1 MSITLDHIV
10 ILVSPSVLADLPAW
24 LTSSFTVL
32 DGGRHSNAITENKL
46 ILFQDGVYIELIA
59 FVQGT
64 SPGKRASTRWGKRN
78 EGEAVDFAL
87 TLLQSKR
94 AGDGPFHLEDV
105 FCSIIQDRVRE
116 SQTALEYSDPVAG
129 GRVTPDGTELRWAIS
144 GPAWTTTSQ
153 SVEGELPFWCLDR
166 TPRDLRVPFRSRPD
180 VTNHAC
186 GAIGVRAVEMSIV
199 GGEEDRGEKFRTVY
213 TSFLGEGHAAEE
225 KVAGHLFSKR
235 YWELNVPARVMLSSA
250 ENSASILTLQN
261 AAQLVI
267 ASESSDAEG
276 LSRISLTLFTSG
288 SPAVVSGEIAPG
300 RVLEINLVKVSDL
313 GKPLGLI
320 SE

>member
-153 SVEGELPFWCLDR
+153 LVEGELPFWCLDR

-180 VTNHAC
+180 ITKHAC
-186 GAIGVRAVEMSIV
+186 GAIGARAVEVSIV
-199 GGEEDRGEKFRTVY
+199 RVEDRGEKFRTVY
-213 TSFLGEGHAAEE
+213 TSFLGEGHVAEE
-225 KVAGHLFSKR
+225 K
-235 YWELNVPARVMLSSA
+235 
-250 ENSASILTLQN
+250 
-261 AAQLVI
+261 
-267 ASESSDAEG
+267 G
-276 LSRISLTLFTSG
+276 LGIYSPRDTG
-288 SPAVVSGEIAPG
+288 S
-300 RVLEINLVKVSDL
+300 
-313 GKPLGLI
+313 
-320 SE
+320 